1 MQPNG
6 IIFWDWNGT
15 LLDDVDFTHGC
26 LNWMLETHGYPQ
38 RYDLAEYREIFGF
51 PIEEYYLRAGF
62 DFARHPYPELA
73 ARFMEHYN
81 AGVERHCPA
90 MANAAATLAE
100 LQRRGWQQAV
110 LSASRRDYLIEQ
122 VSARGLQGFFTELLG
137 LSGDCGGKRYD
148 TKRCAGDRA
157 AFFLCKRDG
166 GAMILPPVGCAGGCG
181 PVQWDQKRAADARK
195 EAEDMYELDK
205 AAFGRFLAQLRREK
219 GMTQKELAATLYV
232 SDKAVSKWER
242 GQSVPDISLLVPLAE
257 QLNVTV
263 AELLQG
269 RRVEEEQ
276 RFTREET
283 EELIRKALTF
293 SAEPPERRQART
305 KKYLPVYVICCVL
318 GVAEALAVWAAGL
331 ADIEGAL
338 ALLIIGVV
346 FGVVYGAY
354 AMFWMA
360 ETLPRYY
367 DENRI
372 CNFAQ
377 GAFHIHIPG
386 VYYNNRNWKHIL
398 RAFRVWSMASLVLV
412 PPCTAGAVLLERA
425 TGWQVWGAVLVVYI
439 ASLFGAIVIPAKRFE

>member
-1 MQPNG
+1 
-6 IIFWDWNGT
+6 
-15 LLDDVDFTHGC
+15 
-26 LNWMLETHGYPQ
+26 
-38 RYDLAEYREIFGF
+38 
-51 PIEEYYLRAGF
+51 
-62 DFARHPYPELA
+62 
-73 ARFMEHYN
+73 
-81 AGVERHCPA
+81 
-90 MANAAATLAE
+90 
-100 LQRRGWQQAV
+100 
-110 LSASRRDYLIEQ
+110 
-122 VSARGLQGFFTELLG
+122 
-137 LSGDCGGKRYD
+137 
-148 TKRCAGDRA
+148 
-157 AFFLCKRDG
+157 
-166 GAMILPPVGCAGGCG
+166 
-181 PVQWDQKRAADARK
+181 
-195 EAEDMYELDK
+195 MYELDK
-205 AAFGRFLAQLRREK
+205 AAFGHFLAQLRREK
-219 GMTQKELAATLYV
+219 GMTQRELAATLYV

-242 GQSVPDISLLVPLAE
+242 GLSVPDISLLVPLAE

-283 EELIRKALTF
+283 EDLIRKALTF

-377 GAFHIHIPG
+377 GAFHCWVSVKQFSKNDTATACQDWLRSTRLGRGSIKSHVRTVKVLGMGLFAFQERVHLWKG
-386 VYYNNRNWKHIL
+386 VTH
-398 RAFRVWSMASLVLV
+398 
-412 PPCTAGAVLLERA
+412 
-425 TGWQVWGAVLVVYI
+425 
-439 ASLFGAIVIPAKRFE
+439 

>member
-1 MQPNG
+1 M
-6 IIFWDWNGT
+6 
-15 LLDDVDFTHGC
+15 
-26 LNWMLETHGYPQ
+26 
-38 RYDLAEYREIFGF
+38 
-51 PIEEYYLRAGF
+51 
-62 DFARHPYPELA
+62 
-73 ARFMEHYN
+73 
-81 AGVERHCPA
+81 
-90 MANAAATLAE
+90 
-100 LQRRGWQQAV
+100 
-110 LSASRRDYLIEQ
+110 
-122 VSARGLQGFFTELLG
+122 
-137 LSGDCGGKRYD
+137 
-148 TKRCAGDRA
+148 
-157 AFFLCKRDG
+157 
-166 GAMILPPVGCAGGCG
+166 
-181 PVQWDQKRAADARK
+181 
-195 EAEDMYELDK
+195 
-205 AAFGRFLAQLRREK
+205 
-219 GMTQKELAATLYV
+219 
-232 SDKAVSKWER
+232 
-242 GQSVPDISLLVPLAE
+242 PDISLLVPLAEQLNVTVAE

-283 EELIRKALTF
+283 EDLIRKALTF

-331 ADIEGAL
+331 ADVEGAL

-386 VYYNNRNWKHIL
+386 IYYNNRNWKHVL
-398 RAFRVWSMASLVLV
+398 RAFRVWSMVSLVLV
-412 PPCTAGAVLLERA
+412 PPCTAGAVFVERV

>member
-1 MQPNG
+1 M
-6 IIFWDWNGT
+6 
-15 LLDDVDFTHGC
+15 
-26 LNWMLETHGYPQ
+26 
-38 RYDLAEYREIFGF
+38 
-51 PIEEYYLRAGF
+51 
-62 DFARHPYPELA
+62 
-73 ARFMEHYN
+73 
-81 AGVERHCPA
+81 
-90 MANAAATLAE
+90 
-100 LQRRGWQQAV
+100 
-110 LSASRRDYLIEQ
+110 
-122 VSARGLQGFFTELLG
+122 
-137 LSGDCGGKRYD
+137 
-148 TKRCAGDRA
+148 
-157 AFFLCKRDG
+157 
-166 GAMILPPVGCAGGCG
+166 
-181 PVQWDQKRAADARK
+181 
-195 EAEDMYELDK
+195 
-205 AAFGRFLAQLRREK
+205 
-219 GMTQKELAATLYV
+219 
-232 SDKAVSKWER
+232 
-242 GQSVPDISLLVPLAE
+242 PDISLLVPLAE

-372 CNFAQ
+372 
-377 GAFHIHIPG
+377 HIPG
-386 VYYNNRNWKHIL
+386 IYYNNRNWKHVL
-398 RAFRVWSMASLVLV
+398 RAFRVWSMVSLVLV
-412 PPCTAGAVLLERA
+412 PPCTAGAVFVERA

>member
-1 MQPNG
+1 
-6 IIFWDWNGT
+6 
-15 LLDDVDFTHGC
+15 
-26 LNWMLETHGYPQ
+26 
-38 RYDLAEYREIFGF
+38 
-51 PIEEYYLRAGF
+51 
-62 DFARHPYPELA
+62 
-73 ARFMEHYN
+73 
-81 AGVERHCPA
+81 
-90 MANAAATLAE
+90 
-100 LQRRGWQQAV
+100 
-110 LSASRRDYLIEQ
+110 
-122 VSARGLQGFFTELLG
+122 
-137 LSGDCGGKRYD
+137 
-148 TKRCAGDRA
+148 
-157 AFFLCKRDG
+157 
-166 GAMILPPVGCAGGCG
+166 MILPPVGCAGGCG
-181 PVQWDQKRAADARK
+181 PVQWNQKRAADARK

-257 QLNVTV
+257 QLNATV

-269 RRVEEEQ
+269 RRVEEER

-318 GVAEALAVWAAGL
+318 GVAGALAVWAAGL

-360 ETLPRYY
+360 GTLPRYY

-412 PPCTAGAVLLERA
+412 PPCTAGAALFERA

>member
-1 MQPNG
+1 
-6 IIFWDWNGT
+6 
-15 LLDDVDFTHGC
+15 
-26 LNWMLETHGYPQ
+26 
-38 RYDLAEYREIFGF
+38 
-51 PIEEYYLRAGF
+51 
-62 DFARHPYPELA
+62 
-73 ARFMEHYN
+73 
-81 AGVERHCPA
+81 
-90 MANAAATLAE
+90 
-100 LQRRGWQQAV
+100 
-110 LSASRRDYLIEQ
+110 
-122 VSARGLQGFFTELLG
+122 
-137 LSGDCGGKRYD
+137 
-148 TKRCAGDRA
+148 
-157 AFFLCKRDG
+157 
-166 GAMILPPVGCAGGCG
+166 
-181 PVQWDQKRAADARK
+181 
-195 EAEDMYELDK
+195 MYELDK
-205 AAFGRFLAQLRREK
+205 AAFGHFLAQLRREK

-242 GQSVPDISLLVPLAE
+242 GLSVPDISLLVPLAE

-283 EELIRKALTF
+283 EDLIRKALTF

-318 GVAEALAVWAAGL
+318 GVAE
-331 ADIEGAL
+331 AL

-386 VYYNNRNWKHIL
+386 IYYNNRNWKHVL
-398 RAFRVWSMASLVLV
+398 RAFRVWSMVSLVLV
-412 PPCTAGAVLLERA
+412 PPCTAGAVFVERA